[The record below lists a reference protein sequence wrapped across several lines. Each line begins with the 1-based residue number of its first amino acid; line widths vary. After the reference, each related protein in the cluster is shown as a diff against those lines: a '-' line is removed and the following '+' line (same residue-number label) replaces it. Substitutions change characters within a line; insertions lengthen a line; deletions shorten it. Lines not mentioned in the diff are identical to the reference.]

1 MSTIT
6 KIFIIGASLFF
17 FGCLPKETPP
27 PVVVTDNV
35 TVEEKTWTSD
45 QYYYWVTIF
54 FTRMSH
60 DPNVRLRYQP
70 ENLYNICKCIVDVL
84 STDYDYDT
92 FMKDFNKNPVH
103 PMNARI
109 VYDISFKCS
118 VEETQL
124 MQMQMRERMNQPEP
138 DPKDAI

>member
-17 FGCLPKETPP
+17 FGCLPKETPS
-27 PVVVTDNV
+27 PVIVTDNV

-45 QYYYWVTIF
+45 QYNYWVTIF

-70 ENLYNICKCIVDVL
+70 ENLYNICKCIMDVL

-92 FMKDFNKNPVH
+92 FIKDFNKNPVH
-103 PMNARI
+103 PTNARI
-109 VYDISFKCS
+109 VYDVSFKCS

-124 MQMQMRERMNQPEP
+124 MRLQIQEQLNQEP

>member
-1 MSTIT
+1 MKTIS
-6 KIFIIGASLFF
+6 KLFVICVCFIMIGCVS
-17 FGCLPKETPP
+17 KETQ
-27 PVVVTDNV
+27 VVTEPV

-45 QYYYWVTIF
+45 QYNYWVTIF

-70 ENLYNICKCIVDVL
+70 ENLYNICRCIMDVL

-92 FMKDFNKNPVH
+92 FIKDFNKNPVH
-103 PMNARI
+103 PTNARI
-109 VYDISFKCS
+109 VYDVSFKCS

-124 MQMQMRERMNQPEP
+124 MRLQIQEQLNQEP

>member
-1 MSTIT
+1 MKTIS
-6 KIFIIGASLFF
+6 KLFVICVCFIMIGCVS
-17 FGCLPKETPP
+17 KEA
-27 PVVVTDNV
+27 PVVTEPVT
-35 TVEEKTWTSD
+35 EKVSSWTDD
-45 QYYYWVTIF
+45 QRNYWVTIF

-60 DPNVRLRYQP
+60 DPNIRLRYQP
-70 ENLYNICKCIVDVL
+70 ENLYNICKCIVDVM

-109 VYDISFKCS
+109 VYDVSFKCS
-118 VEETQL
+118 LEETQL
-124 MQMQMRERMNQPEP
+124 MKMQMQEQMNQSEP

>member
-1 MSTIT
+1 MNTIT

-17 FGCLPKETPP
+17 FGCVPKETSPP
-27 PVVVTDNV
+27 VVTDNV

-45 QYYYWVTIF
+45 QYNYWVTIF

-70 ENLYNICKCIVDVL
+70 ENLYNICKCIMDIL

-92 FMKDFNKNPVH
+92 FIKEFNKNPVH
-103 PMNARI
+103 PMNAQI
-109 VYDISFKCS
+109 VYDVSFKCS

-124 MQMQMRERMNQPEP
+124 MRLKAQEP
-138 DPKDAI
+138 NPKDAI